1 MSTRNNMKYVAL
13 LRGINVGGNKKV
25 DMKKLASVFTEMGY
39 ADVRT
44 YINSGNVIF
53 SSTKKDFTQIEPT
66 LKKAFGFAIE
76 VIVRDAKNIA
86 SLVQKIPKEWSNDT
100 KQRTDVIFLWEG
112 YDSKRSLTLIKQKP
126 VDTLVYLD
134 GAIVWNLARKNV
146 NKSGLRDFIGTD
158 VYKHMTARNV
168 NTVRKLNELLA

>member
-1 MSTRNNMKYVAL
+1 MKYVAL

-25 DMKKLASVFTEMGY
+25 EMKKLAAVFTELGY

-53 SSTKKDFTQIEPT
+53 SSPKKDFAHIEPA
-66 LKKAFGFAIE
+66 LKHAFGFPIE

-86 SLVQKIPKEWSNDT
+86 SLVQKIPKEWGNDT

-126 VDTLVYLD
+126 VDTLVYID

-146 NKSGLRDFIGTD
+146 NKSGMRDFIGTE
-158 VYKHMTARNV
+158 VYKHMTARNI
-168 NTVRKLNELLA
+168 NTVRKLSELLS

>member
-1 MSTRNNMKYVAL
+1 MKYVAL

-25 DMKKLASVFTEMGY
+25 EMKKLAAVFTELGY

-53 SSTKKDFTQIEPT
+53 SSPKKDFARIGPA
-66 LKKAFGFAIE
+66 LKHTFGFPIE

-86 SLVQKIPKEWSNDT
+86 SLVQKIPKEWGNDT

-112 YDSKRSLTLIKQKP
+112 YDSKRSLSLIKQKP
-126 VDTLVYLD
+126 VDTLVYID

-146 NKSGLRDFIGTD
+146 NKSGMRDFIGTD
-158 VYKHMTARNV
+158 VYKHMTARNI
-168 NTVRKLNELLA
+168 NTVRKLSELLS